1 MTQNQPR
8 TEILHKIQ
16 TGGGTSTLKKE
27 KNNEKKPPAKKQK
40 TSAENIKKMQG
51 WWVKY
56 AEKSRI
62 EKEKQIFLKRSN
74 CKSVGRLS
82 ESEVELP
89 GSNSDHLILLESST
103 TRRPSELG
111 DQRLYNGQ
119 D

>member
-1 MTQNQPR
+1 
-8 TEILHKIQ
+8 
-16 TGGGTSTLKKE
+16 
-27 KNNEKKPPAKKQK
+27 
-40 TSAENIKKMQG
+40 MQG

-62 EKEKQIFLKRSN
+62 EKEKQEILKRSN

-82 ESEVELP
+82 EIEVELP

-111 DQRLYNGQ
+111 DQRLYKGQ